1 MVTRN
6 SKSHLISCVT
16 HEQQTLEASV
26 FDKKSKLDTMNSS
39 EHGRIVYRSALQ
51 FFLHKQFKEALQTLT
66 KVIDQTGL
74 SATTRNKSWSLYFA
88 LVDAVFR
95 LDGNKANEELG
106 RKVISRLLEYLGSKE
121 IWTSL
126 MKSYAPDP
134 VNLDVASSLILLQLR
149 YVSNPSFTQEVCEGF
164 LADSALTRTNE
175 DDEAHTKLLEL
186 YVLHVLPHMEEW
198 DYAEEFLQFNS
209 LLTEDKKSN
218 YRRLLSHL
226 RQKSIEDR
234 QGRLQISEFDAQD
247 SPSNEVG
254 LDPLNGTIPM
264 KAVTSDT
271 LLPSTEKRT
280 VEPNKNIPLALP
292 WPSWLAFLSQYFG
305 RREAFRNI
313 ALMLLFLMLTVSRRA
328 RDGVLSSTRKVVKR
342 IATTIGMAL
351 QVSYI

>member
-1 MVTRN
+1 
-6 SKSHLISCVT
+6 
-16 HEQQTLEASV
+16 
-26 FDKKSKLDTMNSS
+26 MNSS
-39 EHGRIVYRSALQ
+39 EHGRTVYRSALH

-74 SATTRNKSWSLYFA
+74 SATTRNNSWSLYFA

-164 LADSALTRTNE
+164 LADSGLTRTNE
-175 DDEAHTKLLEL
+175 DD
-186 YVLHVLPHMEEW
+186 
-198 DYAEEFLQFNS
+198 EEFLQFNS

-226 RQKSIEDR
+226 RQKSIEDQ

-254 LDPLNGTIPM
+254 LDPSNGTIPM
-264 KAVTSDT
+264 KAVTPDK

-280 VEPNKNIPLALP
+280 VEPNKSIPLALP
-292 WPSWLAFLSQYFG
+292 WPSWLAFLSRYFG

-328 RDGVLSSTRKVVKR
+328 RDGVLSSTRKVGKR